1 MKKKS
6 TKIYKYTAI
15 FEPAEEGGYIVT
27 VPMLPGCVT
36 EGDTF
41 EEAQEMTKDAIQ
53 CYIESLIKHKEP
65 VPEESKKE
73 FIGTIEV
80 PIFTTPT
87 FKKEKLKLA
96 IC

>member
-1 MKKKS
+1 MRKKQA
-6 TKIYKYTAI
+6 KIYKYTAI

-27 VPMLPGCVT
+27 IPALPGCVT

-41 EEAQEMTKDAIQ
+41 EEAQKMAKDAIQ
-53 CYIESLIKHKEP
+53 CYVESLIKHGEL

-73 FIGTIEV
+73 FIGIIEV
-80 PIFTTPT
+80 PIFTASA
-87 FKKEKLKLA
+87 FREKLKLA